1 MATIMESITVEERIA
16 RQQAELH
23 NAQIKERYRR
33 LQNAEADQFAQ
44 SYTQETNA
52 AQYTVRAS
60 VLAPEKPVYSTPSV
74 QETPIVEQVPQIT
87 EYVREKIENP
97 VFTTEKFQSAQ
108 QAPVMGTAA
117 EPVMEIAVA
126 PVVHTVSAVAAEPQ
140 YSLSRAAKIA
150 MAAFGATVALML
162 TFIGINSGI
171 IRQKT
176 EQLNALERG
185 NQELRMQNA
194 ELEERLQN
202 AKSEDAIREYALS
215 QGMIQ
220 G

>member
-1 MATIMESITVEERIA
+1 
-16 RQQAELH
+16 
-23 NAQIKERYRR
+23 
-33 LQNAEADQFAQ
+33 
-44 SYTQETNA
+44 
-52 AQYTVRAS
+52 
-60 VLAPEKPVYSTPSV
+60 
-74 QETPIVEQVPQIT
+74 
-87 EYVREKIENP
+87 
-97 VFTTEKFQSAQ
+97 
-108 QAPVMGTAA
+108 
-117 EPVMEIAVA
+117 MEIAIA
-126 PVVHTVSAVAAEPQ
+126 PVTHTASAVAAEPQ

-150 MAAFGATVALML
+150 MAAFGTTVALML

-194 ELEERLQN
+194 ELEERLQI
-202 AKSEDAIREYALS
+202 AKSEDSIREYALS

>member
-44 SYTQETNA
+44 SYTQESNA

-108 QAPVMGTAA
+108 QTPVMETAA
-117 EPVMEIAVA
+117 APVMEIAVA
-126 PVVHTVSAVAAEPQ
+126 PVTHTASAVAAEPQ

-150 MAAFGATVALML
+150 MAAFGTTAYAHFYRYQFGYHPSKNRTAQRVGTRQSGTPYAKCRVGR
-162 TFIGINSGI
+162 TFAN
-171 IRQKT
+171 R
-176 EQLNALERG
+176 
-185 NQELRMQNA
+185 
-194 ELEERLQN
+194 
-202 AKSEDAIREYALS
+202 
-215 QGMIQ
+215 
-220 G
+220 

>member
-1 MATIMESITVEERIA
+1 MATIMELEKNAAALAE
-16 RQQAELH
+16 QQARELH
-23 NAQIKERYRR
+23 NARIQECYRR
-33 LQNAEADQFAQ
+33 LQNAESSQFM
-44 SYTQETNA
+44 QETTNIA
-52 AQYTVRAS
+52 NTDSVRAS

-108 QAPVMGTAA
+108 QTPVMETAA
-117 EPVMEIAVA
+117 APVMEIAVA
-126 PVVHTVSAVAAEPQ
+126 PVTHTASAVAAEPQ

-150 MAAFGATVALML
+150 MAAFGTTVALML

-194 ELEERLQN
+194 ELEERLQI
-202 AKSEDAIREYALS
+202 AKSEDSIREYALS